1 MSGATHLTGYEDEP
15 IKAYSPYVDYGTAS
29 LTAMGTL
36 AAIID
41 REKTGRGQVVEGALF
56 ATSLAFMNTHLIEEA
71 MTSKN
76 RKAIGNKSPYAGP
89 VDIVKTKDGWI
100 VVQVLGEPL
109 FKRWANLVGAEDF
122 LNDDRFSTD
131 IKRGENSKIL
141 SEKTQD
147 WCKGLSS
154 KEALNLLSEAQ
165 VPAGPV
171 NNLADVLKD
180 EHVNQMNFFQDVE
193 YPGLNKPAPVMGL
206 PINLSNSENKIK
218 KRPPTL
224 GEDTNQ
230 ILTELGFSEEK
241 INIFRDKRII

>member
-1 MSGATHLTGYEDEP
+1 M
-15 IKAYSPYVDYGTAS
+15 
-29 LTAMGTL
+29 
-36 AAIID
+36 
-41 REKTGRGQVVEGALF
+41 
-56 ATSLAFMNTHLIEEA
+56 
-71 MTSKN
+71 
-76 RKAIGNKSPYAGP
+76 
-89 VDIVKTKDGWI
+89 
-100 VVQVLGEPL
+100 

-131 IKRGENSKIL
+131 IKRGENSQIL
-141 SEKTQD
+141 SDKTQD
-147 WCKGLSS
+147 WCKDLSS
-154 KEALNLLSEAQ
+154 KDALNLLSEAQ

-180 EHVNQMNFFQDVE
+180 EHVNQMNFFQDLE

-230 ILTELGFSEEK
+230 ILTELGFSEEE
-241 INIFRDKRII
+241 INTFKDKRII